1 LDDAFG
7 WLFIDGKPLLFERKH
22 VARQVK
28 IDTWLDLADL
38 LKELTQM
45 MPAEGANLSKQADY
59 VV

>member
-28 IDTWLDLADL
+28 IDTWLDLSEL
-38 LKELTQM
+38 LKELTRM
-45 MPAEGANLSKQADY
+45 MQAEGAKLPSQAGY

>member
-7 WLFIDGKPLLFERKH
+7 WLFIDGKPVLFEGKH

-28 IDTWLDLADL
+28 IDMWLDLAEL
-38 LKELTQM
+38 LKELTQTI
-45 MPAEGANLSKQADY
+45 PTQGVSIPKRVNY